1 MEQLA
6 LFAETGQSRGLP
18 VELLEYHPNFMDKQ
32 TSDKLLQKFIAET
45 LWRQTTQKMWDK
57 EYLTPRLTAWYG
69 DPGTDYSFSVS
80 LKNPIPWTPE
90 LLKLKKKVEQ
100 AAGKRFNSVLLNYSR
115 DGNDS

>member
-6 LFAETGQSRGLP
+6 LFAEAGQSRGLP
-18 VELLEYHPNFMDKQ
+18 SELLAYQSQFIEADAA
-32 TSDKLLQKFIAET
+32 DILLQKFIAET
-45 LWRQTTQKMWDK
+45 PWRQTKQKMWDK

-69 DPGTDYSFSVS
+69 DPGTDYSFSGS
-80 LKNPIPWTPE
+80 LKNPIQWTPE